1 MAELF
6 QHLVNNLGY
15 VIVITFFISR
25 FKGFRQIIIK
35 EKFKAADMVLL
46 AVIFGTFGIMGTY
59 VGIDVNGAIAN
70 TRNIGIMVGGI
81 LCGPFVGIVSSMI
94 AAVHRIAIDI
104 GGITA
109 IPCAISTVV
118 GGVLS
123 GIIYKRAKLKNRW
136 VWGLGGG
143 ILLESLSMLLILI
156 MSKPFDTAYQ
166 IVKDIYIPMMMVNGG
181 GIAIVIL
188 MIENIFEEQ
197 EEIGAKQSKLA
208 LEIANMT
215 LPYFRDINPKSLEN
229 VCKIIKEKVG
239 ADAVAITDNDTVRAH
254 VGLGDDH
261 HIEGQNILT
270 HATEDVIRL
279 GKVSVLQRPSEIGC
293 SHPDCPLR
301 SAIVVPL
308 KEQDSVIGALKIYY
322 GKENAVLQ
330 SSIILAQGLS
340 QLISTQMEL
349 SKIEKLRGMATRAEL
364 KALQAQINPH
374 FMFNALNTIVS
385 FIRIDPDKARA
396 LIIDLSTYLRHN
408 IGSDEQLVDIK
419 KEMEHVNAY
428 VKIEQARFGDKLSVV
443 WDIDDDID
451 IKIPS
456 FLIQP
461 LVENSIKHGI
471 LKGAGFG
478 TVRINAK
485 KTPEGVVVS
494 IEDDGMGISKD
505 VIDCIYSGAES
516 SRTDKGGIGLSN
528 VHNRIR
534 LMYGKGVTIERLP
547 KGTRISFVV
556 K

>member
-35 EKFKAADMVLL
+35 EKFKTADIILL
-46 AVIFGTFGIMGTY
+46 TVIFGTFGIIGTY

-81 LCGPFVGIVSSMI
+81 LCGPFVGIVSSII
-94 AAVHRIAIDI
+94 AAVHRVAIDV

-109 IPCAISTVV
+109 IPCAISTVA
-118 GGVLS
+118 GGVMS
-123 GIIYKRAKLKNRW
+123 GLIYKRAKLKNRW
-136 VWGLGGG
+136 IWGLGGG
-143 ILLESLSMLLILI
+143 IVVESLSMLLILV

-229 VCKIIKEKVG
+229 VCTIIKEKVG
-239 ADAVAITDNDTVRAH
+239 ADAVAITDNEAVMAH
-254 VGLGDDH
+254 VGMGGDH

-270 HATEDVIRL
+270 HATGDVIRQ
-279 GKVSVLQRPSEIGC
+279 GRISVLQRASEIGC
-293 SHPDCPLR
+293 SHKSCPLK
-301 SAIVVPL
+301 SAIVLPL
-308 KEQDSVIGALKIYY
+308 KENNSVIGTLKIYY

-330 SSIILAQGLS
+330 SSIILAKGLS

-349 SKIEKLRGMATRAEL
+349 SKMEKLREMATSAEL

-385 FIRIDPDKARA
+385 FIRIDPDKARE

-408 IGSDEQLVDIK
+408 IGSDDQLVDIK

-471 LKGAGFG
+471 LKGEGFG

-485 KTPEGVVVS
+485 KSTEGVKVS
-494 IEDDGMGISKD
+494 IEDDGIGISQKM
-505 VIDCIYSGAES
+505 IDCIYSGEELG
-516 SRTDKGGIGLSN
+516 RTDRGGIGLSN

-534 LMYGKGVTIERLP
+534 LMYGKGVTIEKLN
-547 KGTRISFVV
+547 KGTRVSFVV

>member
-35 EKFKAADMVLL
+35 EKFKTADIVLL
-46 AVIFGTFGIMGTY
+46 TVIFGTFGIIGTY

-81 LCGPFVGIVSSMI
+81 LCGPFVGIVSSVI
-94 AAVHRIAIDI
+94 AAVHRVAIDI

-109 IPCAISTVV
+109 VPCAISTVA
-118 GGVLS
+118 GGVMS
-123 GIIYKRAKLKNRW
+123 GLIYKRAKLKNRW
-136 VWGLGGG
+136 IWGLGGG
-143 ILLESLSMLLILI
+143 IVVESLSMLLILI

-229 VCKIIKEKVG
+229 VCTIIKEKVG
-239 ADAVAITDNDTVRAH
+239 ADAVAITDSEAVMAH
-254 VGLGDDH
+254 VGIGGDH

-270 HATEDVIRL
+270 HATEDVIRQ
-279 GKVSVLQRPSEIGC
+279 GRISVLQRASEIGC
-293 SHPDCPLR
+293 SHPGCPLK
-301 SAIVVPL
+301 SAIVLPL
-308 KEQDSVIGALKIYY
+308 KENDSVIGTLKIYY
-322 GKENAVLQ
+322 GKENVVLQ
-330 SSIILAQGLS
+330 SSIILANGLS

-349 SKIEKLRGMATRAEL
+349 SKMEKLREMATSAEL

-385 FIRIDPDKARA
+385 FIRIDPDKARE

-408 IGSDEQLVDIK
+408 IGSDDQLVDIK

-471 LKGAGFG
+471 LRGEGFG

-485 KTPEGVVVS
+485 RSTEGVKVS
-494 IEDDGMGISKD
+494 IEDDGIGISQKM
-505 VIDCIYSGAES
+505 IDCIYSGEEPD
-516 SRTDKGGIGLSN
+516 RTDRGGIGLSN

-534 LMYGKGVTIERLP
+534 LMYGKGVTIEKLD
-547 KGTRISFVV
+547 KGTRVSFVV